1 MVGAKGQEQ
10 RNYLREMEIK
20 IFDESRKNF
29 SDQFTFH
36 VYGDEL

>member
-1 MVGAKGQEQ
+1 MVGAEGQEQ
-10 RNYLREMEIK
+10 RKYLRDMEIK
-20 IFDESRKNF
+20 IFEESRQNF